1 MLSKSWKRT
10 WFFRHLFVYLLLL
23 PSLSWSAQP
32 TIRIAQ
38 AVDALAFLPIYVS
51 RANGYFND
59 EGVNLELII
68 VQGGGPDLQA
78 LIAGSVDFDA
88 TSTGGLLRAFG
99 GGIELLGIHNVVG
112 KCIIDL
118 IIRKES
124 AQRLG
129 ITAAMPVQEK
139 LKRIQ
144 GSIIGASRV
153 GSLTY
158 QIA

>member
-1 MLSKSWKRT
+1 MSKTNTVSKASTHGR
-10 WFFRHLFVYLLLL
+10 FISHLFVTLFLL

-32 TIRIAQ
+32 TVRIAQ

-88 TSTGGLLRAFG
+88 TSTGSLLRAFG

-124 AQRLG
+124 AQ
-129 ITAAMPVQEK
+129 PW
-139 LKRIQ
+139 
-144 GSIIGASRV
+144 ASPHPCPFRKN
-153 GSLTY
+153 
-158 QIA
+158 